1 MKIALSQFNTHVGH
15 FEHNVSRMISSI
27 EAARAQGA
35 DLVVF
40 SELSVC
46 GYPPK
51 DLLEM
56 DEFIQKCLEGVVTI
70 AGHCQGIAAVVGS
83 PSLNKGEKGKKLFN
97 SAFFLQDGKVSQVCN
112 KALLPTYDV
121 FEEYRYF
128 EPATKFQTVAYKGK
142 KIALTVCEDIW
153 NLDNFALYP
162 SSPMDLLIKEEPDLM
177 INIAASPF
185 AWSRVEER
193 MEVLSENSRKYQ
205 LPLFYVNQLGGQ
217 TDLIFDGGSCVIN
230 SKGKMVDS
238 LGYFK
243 EGLHIFELQ
252 EVEREPGIPVSPLK
266 GEDEKNALL
275 YDALVMGLRDY
286 FRKSGIKKAI
296 LGLSGGLDSALTLVI
311 AAAALGKENLWAV
324 LLPGPFSSDHSV
336 KDAEQL
342 AKNLEVKYD
351 ILSINEVVNS
361 LQNSLKPHFKD
372 LPPDIAEENLQA
384 RARAI
389 MLMGLSNKFGHMLL
403 NTSNKSEAA
412 VGYGTLYGDMCGGLS
427 VIGDLYKTEVFS
439 LAKYIN
445 REKEIIPLNTLNK
458 PPSAELKADQKDADA
473 LPEYH
478 ILDPILFQYI
488 EKKMSPQQI
497 VDNGNESALVE
508 RVIRLVDNS
517 EFKRHQSPPVLRV
530 SQKGFGAGRKLPLVA
545 RYPSS
550 WQ

>member
-1 MKIALSQFNTHVGH
+1 MKIALSQFNAHVGH
-15 FEHNVSRMISSI
+15 FGYNVSRMISSL
-27 EAARAQGA
+27 ESARKQGA

-40 SELSVC
+40 SEMSVC

-51 DLLEM
+51 DLLET
-56 DEFIQKCLEGVVTI
+56 DEFIQKCLEGLVEVAT
-70 AGHCQGIAAVVGS
+70 HCQDIAAIVGS
-83 PSLNKGEKGKKLFN
+83 PSLNKEGRGKRLYN
-97 SAFFLQDGKVSQVCN
+97 SAFFLYGGKVRQVYN

-128 EPATKFQTVAYKGK
+128 EPATNFRVVAFKGK

-162 SSPMDLLIKEEPDLM
+162 STPMDILIKQEPDLM
-177 INIAASPF
+177 INIGASPF

-193 MEVLSENSRKYQ
+193 MEVFTENARKYQ

-230 SKGKMVDS
+230 SKGKLVGS

-243 EGLHIFELQ
+243 EDLRIFDLQDVEKQQGL
-252 EVEREPGIPVSPLK
+252 PVSPLN
-266 GEDEKNALL
+266 GEEEKNSLL
-275 YDALVMGLRDY
+275 YDALVMGVRDY

-311 AAAALGKENLWAV
+311 ASEALGRENLWAV

-336 KDAEQL
+336 KDAVQL
-342 AKNLEVKYD
+342 ADNLGVKYD
-351 ILSINEVVNS
+351 ELSINEVVS
-361 LQNSLKPHFKD
+361 SFEDSLKPFFKD
-372 LPPDIAEENLQA
+372 LPPDIAEENIQA
-384 RARAI
+384 RARAA

-439 LAKYIN
+439 LARYIN
-445 REKEIIPLNTLNK
+445 REQEIIPENTLEK

-497 VDNGNESALVE
+497 VEDGNEAALVE
-508 RVIRLVDNS
+508 KIIRLVDGS

-545 RYPSS
+545 KFPSS
-550 WQ
+550 WK